1 MRIVILFILL
11 VSNCTIR
18 KEITYEEGLRTCR
31 SNFDRAK
38 KLGSNTYIAI
48 GPDCLI
54 GAKIPDF
61 KAKLIDGS
69 SYSNEDLKGKISVI
83 NFWFIDCPPCVAEI
97 SGLNYLVERFGI
109 QYVNYVAIGRDK
121 RSDINAFLE
130 NHVWN
135 YSHISGETNIIDN
148 IFKLYWG
155 YPTTFILNKQTE
167 IIYATSGGKS
177 DSTASQELLDKLI
190 PIIKSAIEVDG
201 L

>member
-11 VSNCTIR
+11 VSNCTNR
-18 KEITYEEGLRTCR
+18 KEITYEEGLKTCR

-38 KLGSNTYIAI
+38 KFGSNTNIAI

-61 KAKLIDGS
+61 EAKLIDGS
-69 SYSNEDLKGKISVI
+69 SYSSEDLKGKISVI

-121 RSDINAFLE
+121 RSDINAFLK

-135 YSHISGETNIIDN
+135 YSHISGETSLNDT
-148 IFKLYWG
+148 IFMHYWG
-155 YPTTFILNKQTE
+155 YPTTYILNRRTE
-167 IIYATSGGKS
+167 IIYATSGGRS
-177 DSTASQELLDKLI
+177 DSTASKELLNKLI
-190 PIIKSAIEVDG
+190 PILKNAVENDD